1 MYTKFSAKLK
11 EKYGGKVYKIPIS
24 IDTTC
29 PVRDGSISKGGCIF
43 CGEKGAGY
51 ENGDSKESI
60 AKQINDNLDIFVNKY
75 KAEKFILYFQ
85 NFTNTYLSFSSF
97 KSNIIQAVNCIQNV
111 VAVSISTRPDC
122 IDKDYLD
129 FLKEVE
135 NEYHLDII
143 IELGLQ
149 SVNNETLKKLNRGHT
164 LADYIKSVL
173 LIKSYGFEVCTH
185 IIASIPYDNDEDL
198 IEAGKIL
205 SILNTDSVKIHSLYI
220 EKNTIL
226 GKMYEEGN
234 FDVLKIE
241 DFVRRV
247 VLLLE
252 YLDESISVERLVS
265 RVPKEE
271 DVLFLNWNRS
281 HWVIQDMIIDE
292 MKRQN
297 TYQGKKYKEYQKGL
311 LDKFK

>member
-1 MYTKFSAKLK
+1 MYTKFSTKLK
-11 EKYGGKVYKIPIS
+11 EKYSSKVYKIPIS

-51 ENGDSKESI
+51 ENGDCKESI
-60 AKQINDNLDIFVNKY
+60 TKQINDNLDIFVNKY

-85 NFTNTYLSFSSF
+85 NFTNTYIKLSTF
-97 KSNIIQAVNCIQNV
+97 KNNIIEAVNAVDNA
-111 VAVSISTRPDC
+111 VAISISTRPDC
-122 IDKDYLD
+122 IDGDYLD

-135 NEYHLDII
+135 NKYHLDII

-164 LADYIKSVL
+164 LADYLKAAL
-173 LIKSYGFEVCTH
+173 LIKSYDFEICTH
-185 IIASIPYDNDEDL
+185 IIASIPYDRDEDL
-198 IEAGKIL
+198 VEAAKIL
-205 SILNTDSVKIHSLYI
+205 SILNTNSVKIHSLYI

-226 GKMYEEGN
+226 GKMYEEG
-234 FDVLKIE
+234 KIE
-241 DFVRRV
+241 MLELDDFVRRV
-247 VLLLE
+247 VLFLE
-252 YLDESISVERLVS
+252 NLSENIAVERLVS

-271 DVLFLNWNRS
+271 DVLFLNWDRS

-292 MKRQN
+292 MKKQN
-297 TYQGKKYKEYQKGL
+297 TYQGKKYKAYEKGL

>member
-1 MYTKFSAKLK
+1 MYTKFSTKLK
-11 EKYGGKVYKIPIS
+11 EKYSGKVYKIPIS

-51 ENGDSKESI
+51 ENGDCKESI
-60 AKQINDNLDIFVNKY
+60 TKQINDNLDIFVNKY

-85 NFTNTYLSFSSF
+85 NFTNTYIKLSTF
-97 KSNIIQAVNCIQNV
+97 KNNILEAVNALDNV

-122 IDKDYLD
+122 IDNDYLS

-149 SVNNETLKKLNRGHT
+149 SVNNETLRKLNRGHT
-164 LADYIKSVL
+164 LADYIKTVL
-173 LIKSYGFEVCTH
+173 MIKSYGFEVSTH
-185 IIASIPYDNDEDL
+185 IIASIPYDSDEDI
-198 IEAGKIL
+198 IEAAKIL
-205 SILNTDSVKIHSLYI
+205 SILKTDSVKIHSLYV
-220 EKNTIL
+220 ERNTIL
-226 GKMYEEGN
+226 GKMYLDGKIKM
-234 FDVLKIE
+234 LSIE
-241 DFVRRV
+241 DYVRRV
-247 VLLLE
+247 VLFLE
-252 YLDESISVERLVS
+252 NLDENIAVERLVS

-271 DVLFLNWNRS
+271 DVLFLNWDRS
-281 HWVIQDMIIDE
+281 HWVIQDMILDE
-292 MKRQN
+292 MKKQN
-297 TYQGKKYKEYQKGL
+297 TYQGKKYNIYNKGL